1 MSRITVKEAVRRAIQ
16 FLAVVQE
23 SNPPEDVTVEEVEL
37 SDDGLFWLIT
47 IGAFPSGS
55 SIAAMTGEGT
65 YRRQYKVFKVDVN
78 SGEVI
83 SMKMRDIH
91 Y

>member
-1 MSRITVKEAVRRAIQ
+1 MSRIIVKEAVIRAIQ
-16 FLAVVQE
+16 FLATVQE

-47 IGAFPSGS
+47 IGFFPSGS
-55 SIAAMTGEGT
+55 SIAAITGGGT
-65 YRRQYKVFKVDVN
+65 YKQYKIFKVDAS

-83 SMKMRDIH
+83 SMKMRDLN
-91 Y
+91 YQ